1 MKKPLCNVWEGQFA
15 GSTEVETAPL
25 NGKVVLSSQGQPQEA
40 VEVTMGN
47 TDEYVIANNDPYLE
61 WADSVD
67 DTPMTDAPWPET
79 GVDNYDPSALVVP
92 MNDLRA
98 ERKFWQRERN
108 SRKIPCWLM
117 SAWMPSAVEMYVK
130 NNFYSYKE
138 DEAVFERLDDFLATD
153 KYIYCSPLKPIFE
166 VQEEQEN
173 A

>member
-15 GSTEVETAPL
+15 GSTGVESALL
-25 NGKVVLSSQGQPQEA
+25 NGKAVLSSQDQQLEA

-47 TDEYVIANNDPYLE
+47 TDENVIANNDPYLE

-67 DTPMTDAPWPET
+67 DTPMSDAPWPET
-79 GVDNYDPSALVVP
+79 GVGNDDPSALVVP

-98 ERKFWQRERN
+98 KRKVRRRKRN
-108 SRKIPCWLM
+108 SGKIPCWLM
-117 SAWMPSAVEMYVK
+117 STWMPSAVEMYLK
-130 NNFYSYKE
+130 NNFHSYEE

-153 KYIYCSPLKPIFE
+153 KYIYCSPLKPILE